1 MGAAKNSPIMY
12 LSNTLC
18 KIPFSIMWQLV
29 NNVKINFENEC
40 DSKLWTVL
48 IGHEKLILIKSLVSL
63 NLDL

>member
-12 LSNTLC
+12 ISNTLC
-18 KIPFSIMWQLV
+18 KIPFSINV
-29 NNVKINFENEC
+29 ATGKNVKIYFENEC
-40 DSKLWTVL
+40 DSELWTVL